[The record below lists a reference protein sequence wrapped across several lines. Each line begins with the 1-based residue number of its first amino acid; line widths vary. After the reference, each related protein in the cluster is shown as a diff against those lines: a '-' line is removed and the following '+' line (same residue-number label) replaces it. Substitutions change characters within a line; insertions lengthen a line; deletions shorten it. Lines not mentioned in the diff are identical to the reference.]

1 VCVLLCEHAATHTH
15 THTDI
20 LIILIQHNEI
30 RAPGIT
36 QTYNL
41 YKMMLCVCVCLC
53 LCEHHIADG
62 SLASE
67 NIIFLKILSLQDN
80 DDYGVDDDD
89 DSGINLKR
97 EK

>member
-1 VCVLLCEHAATHTH
+1 
-15 THTDI
+15 
-20 LIILIQHNEI
+20 
-30 RAPGIT
+30 
-36 QTYNL
+36 
-41 YKMMLCVCVCLC
+41 MMLCVCVCLC